1 MNLSEFFRGQLIG
14 KTISGF
20 PYPSKYCTYCNKE
33 CKLVDAIH
41 VTDSPEIY
49 KALYICMND
58 MCEAY
63 DEPAR
68 KAYAK
73 VYYSSEEAYQQLEL
87 HRIWFDRKKL
97 PDLN

>member
-1 MNLSEFFRGQLIG
+1 MNLSSFFRGSLFG
-14 KTISGF
+14 KIIVGF
-20 PYPSKYCTYCNKE
+20 PYPEKQCTYCNKK
-33 CKLVDAIH
+33 CTLVDAIH
-41 VTDSPEIY
+41 VTESPEIF

-58 MCEAY
+58 KCDAF

-73 VYYSSEEAYQQLEL
+73 VYYSSEEAYEKLEL

-97 PDLN
+97 D